1 MNDPNKKIEIDK
13 SSLLSLK
20 AELLRKQAEVSR
32 AKAFNSIDDFVPKPA
47 PKLPNASSNS
57 GEGKSRH
64 RSKTDKA
71 KADKPPDSVELEDSA
86 SMARSKKVLEAK
98 ARYYDRM
105 VASGGALNSD
115 ENCLVM
121 FNRKKQ
127 TDRDAVTEPFESSDS
142 DSDSS
147 AGGKDNFYEDRSAEP
162 SENDW
167 VEYIDFLGRSRRCRR
182 KDLDE
187 CLRKDRQMART
198 TDARE
203 GQRREDQAGA
213 EEGGNGN
220 LSEEEGEIIGPPVP
234 STAITEDTI
243 GDRFREMREQWAK
256 QESEN
261 LEKDSLHYSD
271 VLFDEAR
278 QHGVGYY
285 AFSTD
290 REERT
295 RQQNELDS
303 IRESTLEAQRQKD
316 NLRQARDRIIAD
328 RVKAAKARQ
337 RARLGLPPEPEES
350 EEKGAEKNESVGKS
364 EGDNQSAV
372 GGDDLYDNTEEKKR
386 LKAEAKARKKKEKEE
401 RKREKERAKHVRP
414 WDAGKEQDI
423 DKEWKPAKEWYVMS
437 QEEWNEMK
445 RNERIPEFAP
455 PVEKPPPPFR
465 MAQRGERVPVKTS
478 FVQSTNDEH
487 DSDEPGE
494 DEGAFEP
501 IGPLPPDRLWSAE
514 HRIANNP
521 LQLDSV
527 GLGPPPSRR
536 LPDEDEDVV
545 NMPTVPPGTEDILL
559 PEQPQR
565 ALFFTTKKTMTTKTR
580 QEFKRRNYESATA
593 SDDNWGVTGQQQ
605 QKRHKPQ
612 QQQQNSIPIRN
623 ELSDGSSSGDEDGAM
638 PRRGNGVEI
647 APPPTWDY
655 YGPSSSSGGAA
666 TRRPAKS
673 TATKN
678 ALEASIEAGLR
689 FLRDQSDKGGPTVG
703 TKNKWTSNADY

>member
-1 MNDPNKKIEIDK
+1 MEGSQIIKGI
-13 SSLLSLK
+13 
-20 AELLRKQAEVSR
+20 
-32 AKAFNSIDDFVPKPA
+32 FFVTKHPTMPK
-47 PKLPNASSNS
+47 
-57 GEGKSRH
+57 
-64 RSKTDKA
+64 
-71 KADKPPDSVELEDSA
+71 
-86 SMARSKKVLEAK
+86 
-98 ARYYDRM
+98 
-105 VASGGALNSD
+105 
-115 ENCLVM
+115 
-121 FNRKKQ
+121 
-127 TDRDAVTEPFESSDS
+127 
-142 DSDSS
+142 
-147 AGGKDNFYEDRSAEP
+147 
-162 SENDW
+162 
-167 VEYIDFLGRSRRCRR
+167 
-182 KDLDE
+182 
-187 CLRKDRQMART
+187 
-198 TDARE
+198 
-203 GQRREDQAGA
+203 
-213 EEGGNGN
+213 
-220 LSEEEGEIIGPPVP
+220 
-234 STAITEDTI
+234 
-243 GDRFREMREQWAK
+243 
-256 QESEN
+256 
-261 LEKDSLHYSD
+261 
-271 VLFDEAR
+271 AR

-337 RARLGLPPEPEES
+337 RARLGLPPELEES

-364 EGDNQSAV
+364 EEDNQSAV

-437 QEEWNEMK
+437 QEEWNEIK

-478 FVQSTNDEH
+478 FVQSRNDEH

-494 DEGAFEP
+494 DEGGFEP

-521 LQLDSV
+521 LQPDSV

-536 LPDEDEDVV
+536 FPDEDEDVV

-565 ALFFTTKKTMTTKTR
+565 ALFFTTKKTTTTKTR

-638 PRRGNGVEI
+638 PRQGNGVEI